1 MAKRLVVFAGSD
13 PTDFVQWRILDDRAQ
28 QHDSGACS
36 LEDLPTSG
44 FSSCYLVLP
53 GDRINTHLTTLSA
66 KSERQLRAA
75 APFAIEDDVAS
86 DLEDLHLA
94 LGPIASE
101 TGIRIVQ
108 AIDRQYMS
116 TWLDAAKATSL
127 SLNSIV
133 ADHALLSNSEEAC
146 RCIQIG
152 GRSLINYGFWS
163 ASIDNALK
171 DQLTLPAIT
180 EAASV
185 LSSSPESQAQ
195 IPEISDIEVDDPLSY
210 LSEKTFGSTISLMQ
224 GEFEDRHASANAP
237 LDFSRWRISGILV
250 ASVALLLP
258 GLSTYEGV
266 RYRQET
272 QNARTE
278 TESIFKAAF
287 PDVTRVVN
295 PRAQLRAQ
303 LGSGGSS
310 GSDFLA
316 LNSIL
321 TSAIEAS
328 TGVDVH
334 SIRYDGQQSQLQA
347 SISFSAYSDLAQL
360 KEGINGLGGQVEEG
374 GSRQSGGRRLGEITV
389 TRK

>member
-13 PTDFVQWRILDDRAQ
+13 PTDFVQWRITDDRTQ
-28 QHDSGACS
+28 QHDSGACD
-36 LEDLPTSG
+36 LEDLPTTG

-66 KSERQLRAA
+66 KNERQIRAA

-86 DLEDLHLA
+86 DLEDVHLA
-94 LGPIASE
+94 LGPLVSE

-116 TWLDAAKATSL
+116 AWLDAAKATGL
-127 SLNSIV
+127 ALNSIV
-133 ADHALLSNSEEAC
+133 ADHTLLSSSDEAC
-146 RCIQIG
+146 RRLQVG
-152 GRSLINYGFWS
+152 ERTLISYGLWS

-171 DQLTLPAIT
+171 DQITLPAIT
-180 EAASV
+180 EATSIMS
-185 LSSSPESQAQ
+185 LSPE
-195 IPEISDIEVDDPLSY
+195 PEADVPKITEIQVDDPLSY

-224 GEFEDRHASANAP
+224 GEFEGRHESGNSP
-237 LDFSRWRISGILV
+237 LDFGQWRMPAVLL
-250 ASVALLLP
+250 ASVALLLS
-258 GLSTYEGV
+258 GLTTYEGV

-272 QNARTE
+272 QNARVE

-303 LGSGGSS
+303 LGSSGSP

-321 TSAIEAS
+321 TSAIEAN

-334 SIRYDGQQSQLQA
+334 SIRYDVQQSQLQA

-360 KEGINGLGGQVEEG
+360 KEGIDGLGGQVEEG

>member
-13 PTDFVQWRILDDRAQ
+13 PSDFVQWRILDDRAQ

-36 LEDLPTSG
+36 LEDLPTTG

-66 KSERQLRAA
+66 KNERQLRAA

-86 DLEDLHLA
+86 DLEDVHLA

-116 TWLDAAKATSL
+116 TWLDAAKANGLAL
-127 SLNSIV
+127 SSIV
-133 ADHALLSNSEEAC
+133 ADHALLSNSDEAC
-146 RCIQIG
+146 RRIGVG
-152 GRSLINYGFWS
+152 GRSLISLGLWS
-163 ASIDNALK
+163 ASIDDALK

-185 LSSSPESQAQ
+185 LSSSPESQAE

-224 GEFEDRHASANAP
+224 GEFEDRKASGGSP
-237 LDFSRWRISGILV
+237 LDFTQWRIPAVLL
-250 ASVALLLP
+250 ASVTLLLP
-258 GLSTYEGV
+258 GLTTYEGV
-266 RYRQET
+266 RYRQEA
-272 QNARTE
+272 QNARAE

-303 LGSGGSS
+303 LGSSSSS

-321 TSAIEAS
+321 TSAIEAT
-328 TGVDVH
+328 TGIDVH
-334 SIRYDGQQSQLQA
+334 SIRYDFQQSQLQA
-347 SISFSAYSDLAQL
+347 SVSFSAYSDLAQL
-360 KEGINGLGGQVEEG
+360 KESINGFGGQVEEG

>member
-13 PTDFVQWRILDDRAQ
+13 PTDFVQWRITDDRTQ
-28 QHDSGACS
+28 QHDSGACD
-36 LEDLPTSG
+36 LEDLPTTG

-66 KSERQLRAA
+66 KNERQIRAA

-86 DLEDLHLA
+86 DLEDVHLA
-94 LGPIASE
+94 LGPLVSE

-108 AIDRQYMS
+108 AIDRQYLS
-116 TWLDAAKATSL
+116 AWLDAAKATGL
-127 SLNSIV
+127 ALNSIV
-133 ADHALLSNSEEAC
+133 ADHTLLSSSDEAC
-146 RCIQIG
+146 RRIGVG
-152 GRSLINYGFWS
+152 GRSLISYGLWS
-163 ASIDNALK
+163 ASIDDALK

-185 LSSSPESQAQ
+185 LSSSPESQAEN
-195 IPEISDIEVDDPLSY
+195 PEISDIEVDDPLSY

-224 GEFEDRHASANAP
+224 GEFEDRNASGNSP
-237 LDFSRWRISGILV
+237 LDFSQWRIPAVLV
-250 ASVALLLP
+250 ASVALLLS
-258 GLSTYEGV
+258 GLTTYEGV

-272 QNARTE
+272 QIARAE

-303 LGSGGSS
+303 LGSSGSS

-321 TSAIEAS
+321 TSAIEAN

-334 SIRYDGQQSQLQA
+334 SIRYDVQQSQLQA

-360 KEGINGLGGQVEEG
+360 KEGIGGLGGQVEEG